1 MLELRGT
8 AEIPHLVISRPGR
21 ANSVTTP
28 LLRELKEHVER
39 FSASDAIA
47 LILTGDGGRFCSGAD
62 LDEVQGHDRLTELD
76 EVLAATT
83 AALATAPILTVAAV
97 ERYAHGAGVD
107 LAWSCDVV
115 VAADDLEISVPAA
128 RLGILYHPVSVRRLR
143 ARLGSR
149 AIRQL
154 LVAGRTLDGADHAD
168 VVTGAGGTLA
178 AAERIA
184 AEAAGIDRQALAAS
198 KSLLNELDHDD
209 AGDWTGVRE
218 RLIAAR
224 SERGP
229 AG

>member
-1 MLELRGT
+1 MLEVHGT
-8 AEIPHLVISRPGR
+8 PEVPHLVISRPGR

-28 LLRELKEHVER
+28 LLRDLTEQVER
-39 FSASDAIA
+39 LAASHARA

-62 LDEVQGHDRLTELD
+62 LDEVESSDNLTELD
-76 EVLAATT
+76 EALATTT
-83 AALATAPILTVAAV
+83 AALATAPILTVSAV

-115 VAADDLEISVPAA
+115 VAAEDLEISVPAA

-149 AIRQL
+149 AMRQL
-154 LVAGRTLDGADHAD
+154 LVAGRTLAGAEHAD
-168 VVTGAGGTLA
+168 VVTAAGGTLA

-184 AEAAGIDRQALAAS
+184 ADAAGIDRQALAAG
-198 KSLLNELDHDD
+198 KSLLDELDHDEV
-209 AGDWTGVRE
+209 GDWTGIRQ

-224 SERGP
+224 SERGSRD
-229 AG
+229 